1 MSERSDLLVSI
12 TNEIRAYREGEI
24 AQPTPEHV
32 DRWVSQF
39 TPTNQLAFLREFNH
53 VIKQTFLNK
62 DNVVGFLD
70 RLVTNTAL
78 VGANP
83 SAYWANANFLRI
95 QKRGQSQRQM
105 VSLMGERIAE
115 RLGLDIAQSGSPQ
128 GDFIYLDDVLF
139 TGGRISTDL
148 TAWIEGPA
156 PNNAV
161 VKVITIVLHT
171 SGHYYIKSKKLREA
185 IARSGKNIQ
194 IAFWKLLEVEN
205 RRYYKNTSDVLW
217 PALIPNDAA
226 VQAYVAAQQAY
237 PVELRAA
244 GNRGALD
251 IFSSEEG
258 RNVLEQEFLIAGVK
272 IRSLTRDLNDFYR
285 PLGCGSFGV
294 GFGSTIVTYRNCPN
308 NCPLAMWWGD
318 PEEASGALHWYPL
331 FQRKTYASAENV
343 FNDFDEF

>member
-1 MSERSDLLVSI
+1 MSERRDLLVSI
-12 TNEIRAYREGEI
+12 ANEIRTYREGEI

-32 DRWVSQF
+32 DRWASQF
-39 TPTNQLAFLREFNH
+39 TPTNQLAFLREFDH
-53 VIKQTFLNK
+53 VIKQTFINK
-62 DNVVGFLD
+62 DNVVEFLD
-70 RLVTNTAL
+70 HLVTNAAL
-78 VGANP
+78 VGASP
-83 SAYWANANFLRI
+83 SAYWASANFLKI
-95 QKRGQSQRQM
+95 QKRGQSQKQM

-115 RLGLDIAQSGSPQ
+115 RLGLDIARSGSPQ

-156 PNNAV
+156 PSNAV
-161 VKVITIVLHT
+161 VKVITIALHT
-171 SGHYYIKSKKLREA
+171 SGHYYIESKKLREA
-185 IARSGKNIQ
+185 IASSGKHVRVS
-194 IAFWKLLEVEN
+194 FWKLLDIEN

-217 PALIPNDAA
+217 PALIPSAA
-226 VQAYVAAQQAY
+226 SVQAYVAAQQAY
-237 PVELRAA
+237 PVELRVA
-244 GNRGALD
+244 GNRGALN

-258 RNVLEQEFLIAGVK
+258 RNVLEQELLIAGVK
-272 IRSLTRDLNDFYR
+272 IRSLAQDLNDFYR
-285 PLGCGSFGV
+285 PLGCGGFGV